1 MDSAEIRTLINHFC
15 RMLSK
20 IKIGKADLEG
30 THIALIRGDGFWD
43 LRAIRGRRPAEA
55 KIWLDFPD
63 WDGKDILDLQ
73 IDLAG
78 LLAKR
83 IPQYFSKV
91 KANQSRSS
99 DARKASSQ
107 KALDKRWGR
116 EKDTSS

>member
-1 MDSAEIRTLINHFC
+1 MNKDEIRTMINQFVK
-15 RMLSK
+15 MLGRVEFNAK
-20 IKIGKADLEG
+20 TLEG

-43 LRAIRGRRPAEA
+43 LRAIRGRRPTEA

-99 DARKASSQ
+99 DARKASSR
-107 KALDKRWGR
+107 KALDERWGR
-116 EKDTSS
+116 DKDTSL